1 MTYAGALPFIACA
14 VMLYSGINNVGF
26 IGSVSEMTAIYAL
39 IIISFLAGIHLGT
52 LLLYNTNTPK
62 PLFIISNLFAA
73 GAWFSLLITKSSS
86 AVIILVCAFGYLLF
100 VDYMLRRE
108 KFISSSYFNTRII
121 VTAISAG
128 SLLLVSSTS

>member
-1 MTYAGALPFIACA
+1 
-14 VMLYSGINNVGF
+14 MLYTGNYSVGSV
-26 IGSVSEMTAIYAL
+26 GSVSEITAIYAL

-52 LLLYNTNTPK
+52 SLLYNTNTPK

-73 GAWFSLLITKSSS
+73 GAWLSLLITKSSS
-86 AVIILVCAFGYLLF
+86 SVIILVCAFGYLLF

-108 KFISSSYFNTRII
+108 KFISSSYFYTRII

-128 SLLLVSSTS
+128 TLLFASTTS